1 MTVSDENPRETTSAT
16 RAGPDGERSAGTAPG
31 ADAPSVRRIER
42 DRDERGRP
50 ANARPRDRLGRP
62 LPRDADPSETIEEFE
77 PDDPDHALEIAVDLW
92 SQHRFF
98 EAHEV
103 LEDVWNAAP
112 EGDRLFWQGI
122 IQVAVA
128 CCHHQRGNVVG
139 CVALFRRAAEK
150 LAGYPDVYR
159 GVDVEQLRV
168 FAEGAADAVEDAGEI
183 FEIGYPDLPAMDGGP
198 WFEEPAAETVT

>member
-1 MTVSDENPRETTSAT
+1 MSGGEPPGVSSTPPGTSGERPT
-16 RAGPDGERSAGTAPG
+16 GRTPGSGERS
-31 ADAPSVRRIER
+31 VRRVER

-62 LPRDADPSETIEEFE
+62 LPHDADPSDTIEEFE
-77 PDDPDHALEIAVDLW
+77 PDDPDHALEIAVALW
-92 SQHRFF
+92 SQQRFF

-103 LEDVWNAAP
+103 LEDVWNAAA

-122 IQVAVA
+122 IQVAVG
-128 CCHHQRGNVVG
+128 CCHHQRGNVAG
-139 CVALFRRAAEK
+139 CVALFRRAADK

-168 FAEGAADAVEDAGEI
+168 FAEGAAEAVEDAGEI
-183 FEIGYPDLPAMDGGP
+183 FEIGYPDLPTMDGGP
-198 WFEEPAAETVT
+198 WFEEPAPETVT